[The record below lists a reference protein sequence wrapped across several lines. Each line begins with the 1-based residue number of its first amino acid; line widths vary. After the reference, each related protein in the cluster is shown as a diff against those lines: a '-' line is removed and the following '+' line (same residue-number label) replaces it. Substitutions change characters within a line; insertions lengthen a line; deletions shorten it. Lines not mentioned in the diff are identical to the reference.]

1 MAVDWALHN
10 KPGNPHVHV
19 MCTVRGFN
27 RDRSWARMEKK
38 VIALDADGN
47 RIPVIDPKTE
57 KQKVRARK
65 GKEWEKNSGDI
76 KMFSPTTGTQSRN
89 FWSSAET
96 GRRNATAIF
105 RTEGAIK

>member
-47 RIPVIDPKTE
+47 RTVYDSVAAAADE
-57 KQKVRARK
+57 A
-65 GKEWEKNSGDI
+65 
-76 KMFSPTTGTQSRN
+76 
-89 FWSSAET
+89 A
-96 GRRNATAIF
+96 
-105 RTEGAIK
+105 

>member
-65 GKEWEKNSGDI
+65 GKEWEKKLWGHKDVQYNDWNS
-76 KMFSPTTGTQSRN
+76 KQKLL
-89 FWSSAET
+89 E
-96 GRRNATAIF
+96 
-105 RTEGAIK
+105 

>member
-1 MAVDWALHN
+1 MAVDWALHK

-65 GKEWEKNSGDI
+65 GKEWEKKLWGHKDVQSNDWNS
-76 KMFSPTTGTQSRN
+76 KQKLL
-89 FWSSAET
+89 E
-96 GRRNATAIF
+96 
-105 RTEGAIK
+105 